1 VGTGALLGAKS
12 NDLSEADLG
21 SELEGEVS
29 SLGHYFAQSDNGKP
43 AMNSVENGIGAL
55 CNYDSDCFD
64 GQPFFK

>member
-21 SELEGEVS
+21 SELEGGIF
-29 SLGHYFAQSDNGKP
+29 SLGHYFAQSDNKTVI
-43 AMNSVENGIGAL
+43 NSVENGIGAL

-64 GQPFFK
+64 GQPLFK